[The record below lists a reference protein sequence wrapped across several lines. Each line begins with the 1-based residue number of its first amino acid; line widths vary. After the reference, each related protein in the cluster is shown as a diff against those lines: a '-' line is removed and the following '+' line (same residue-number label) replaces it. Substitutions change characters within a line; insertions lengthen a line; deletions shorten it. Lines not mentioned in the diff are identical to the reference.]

1 MKRRS
6 FKILGVAALV
16 AILALN
22 LQFAYSNYGLQTSRL
37 TGQGAV
43 AFFDG
48 SVSIVDDSGAGS
60 DSGDASLCQ
69 TYCQTNVNYNCII
82 YIGGVKKATCKSMHS
97 KPQ

>member
-1 MKRRS
+1 MKRKS
-6 FKILGVAALV
+6 LKILGITALV

-37 TGQGAV
+37 AGKGAV

-48 SVSIVDDSGAGS
+48 SISVVDESGTDS

-97 KPQ
+97 KPH